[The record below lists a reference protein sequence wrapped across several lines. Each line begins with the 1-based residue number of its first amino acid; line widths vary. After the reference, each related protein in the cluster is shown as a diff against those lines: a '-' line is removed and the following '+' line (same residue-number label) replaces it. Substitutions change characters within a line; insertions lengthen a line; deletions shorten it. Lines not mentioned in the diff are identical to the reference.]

1 MKVSINEIGMI
12 LHGFYLSGYF
22 KSENIEESLEQL
34 IADQR
39 NVVTLVAVDKNS
51 DEKKSNSLKEKPNST
66 MKTKIF
72 KTNYS
77 YMAIIQAESEEKALE
92 VYQNTVS
99 EIDKS
104 EEKDFISSLI
114 LLSSE
119 EAIAAM
125 KDFVAG
131 PEELEQLG
139 KDTAIKLIKED
150 YNQVLLME
158 YP

>member
-12 LHGFYLSGYF
+12 LHVFYLSGYF

-51 DEKKSNSLKEKPNST
+51 DEEKPNST

-77 YMAIIQAESEEKALE
+77 YMAIIQAENEEKALE

-104 EEKDFISSLI
+104 EEEDFISSLI

>member
-1 MKVSINEIGMI
+1 
-12 LHGFYLSGYF
+12 
-22 KSENIEESLEQL
+22 
-34 IADQR
+34 
-39 NVVTLVAVDKNS
+39 
-51 DEKKSNSLKEKPNST
+51 
-66 MKTKIF
+66 
-72 KTNYS
+72 
-77 YMAIIQAESEEKALE
+77 MAIIQAESEEKALE